1 MLSQFVLFKIK
12 REKYI
17 FYHVCPSVCL
27 PRRSI
32 AAVAAPAG
40 LLLSAPRA
48 GDIDR
53 QLRAPCSRR
62 RRSAANARGVTLTA
76 DAQHRLVRTVV
87 VDVKEKEAEG
97 KEGKEKEEEEEV
109 FNQGSIVKT
118 CLRFLV
124 FL

>member
-27 PRRSI
+27 LRRST
-32 AAVAAPAG
+32 AAAAAPAG
-40 LLLSAPRA
+40 LLLSAPRT

-62 RRSAANARGVTLTA
+62 RRSAANAGGVTLTA

-87 VDVKEKEAEG
+87 GDVKEEEAKEEEAEG
-97 KEGKEKEEEEEV
+97 KKDKEKEEEGGG
-109 FNQGSIVKT
+109 FNLG
-118 CLRFLV
+118 
-124 FL
+124 